1 MINIAQIS
9 GTNLSNLAV
18 VESTFETQTQLGFE
32 LFEYDG
38 ADWNALSHSGTVDL
52 TDYGITFTGTPA
64 QGNMIGVYQTDV
76 FVAGKGINCIKLNT
90 NFASLQSL
98 SNSNET
104 SINNIESTALLKN
117 GSNLTQSLVDA
128 FNTVTPTVL
137 TNQSGTVALQDNKQ
151 YYISL
156 AGATTIS
163 LPAVA
168 SDSISHTISVVVE
181 GSNYSLDL
189 GTAGKSLGSL
199 LAVDSTRAYQIL
211 YIYNKID
218 NSWYSCLGQ

>member
-9 GTNLSNLAV
+9 GSNLSNLAV
-18 VESTFETQTQLGFE
+18 VENTFETQTQLGFE

-38 ADWNALSHSGTVDL
+38 ADWNALSHAGAVDL

-64 QGNMIGVYQTDV
+64 QGKIIGVYQDQI
-76 FVAGKGINCIKLNT
+76 FVAGKGVNCLKLNS
-90 NFASLQSL
+90 NFAAIQSL
-98 SNSNET
+98 SNTNET
-104 SINNIESTALLKN
+104 SINDISTNALLKD
-117 GSNLTQSLVDA
+117 GSNLTQSIVDV

-137 TNQSGTVALQDNKQ
+137 TNQSGTISLQDNKS

-156 AGATTIS
+156 GAATTIS

-168 SDSISHTISVVVE
+168 SDNISHTISVVV
-181 GSNYSLDL
+181 GGGNYSLDL
-189 GTAGKSLGSL
+189 GTNGKSLGSL
-199 LAVDSTRAYQIL
+199 LAIDSTRAYQIL

-218 NSWYSCLGQ
+218 NTWYSCLGQ